1 MSISI
6 WIVFIEV
13 YFNYPLESLKSD
25 KKCSSYGIFMP
36 TSRFTDVTAEQFAI
50 LIFQC
55 LVHIFDT
62 SSLCSFKSKVIR
74 VLFQLES
81 PNSEHRNSSYVQNN
95 SDYSMIKTEIR
106 ISLAH
111 GLTLSEFFSQL
122 EQTFENFY
130 FYMLVLLEVYFN
142 WPLESL
148 KSDKKFASYGIF
160 MPTSRFS
167 DVTEEQFAIFI
178 FQCLFSIFG
187 TGSLCSFKAKVIRV
201 LFQLESPNS
210 EHRNSSYVQNNSDYS
225 MIKTEIRIWLA
236 HGPTLS

>member
-55 LVHIFDT
+55 LVSIFDT
-62 SSLCSFKSKVIR
+62 GSLCSFKSKVIR

-95 SDYSMIKTEIR
+95 SDYSMIKT
-106 ISLAH
+106 
-111 GLTLSEFFSQL
+111 
-122 EQTFENFY
+122 
-130 FYMLVLLEVYFN
+130 
-142 WPLESL
+142 
-148 KSDKKFASYGIF
+148 
-160 MPTSRFS
+160 
-167 DVTEEQFAIFI
+167 
-178 FQCLFSIFG
+178 
-187 TGSLCSFKAKVIRV
+187 
-201 LFQLESPNS
+201 
-210 EHRNSSYVQNNSDYS
+210 
-225 MIKTEIRIWLA
+225 
-236 HGPTLS
+236 